1 MKQVVVIS
9 GGSKGL
15 GKATASLLAKDYEVI
30 ILGRGEALLKQVGD
44 KIGCSYYVCDITD
57 PLQITDV
64 VEKIL
69 EKHKKIDYLI
79 NNAGG
84 YTHGSIDTIE
94 PEEIKRI
101 FALNVRGMIQLTKA
115 VAPHMKK
122 LKAGSV
128 INVLSTAALKGGIN
142 TSLYHASKYAADGF
156 TQSIAEEFKP
166 FGIRVSA
173 IYPGGF
179 SDRGEGTNIETAEV
193 AQGIAFIVGVGPN
206 TVIPK
211 LVLKHLDF

>member
-15 GKATASLLAKDYEVI
+15 GKATAKLLAKDYDVV
-30 ILGRGEALLKQVGD
+30 ILGRTEDLLKQVSNE
-44 KIGCSYYVCDITD
+44 IGCHYYVCDVTD
-57 PLQITDV
+57 PAQVNET

-69 EKHKKIDYLI
+69 HKYQTIDYLI

-84 YTHGSIDTIE
+84 YTHGALSAIKS
-94 PEEIKRI
+94 EEVKRV
-101 FALNVRGMIQLTKA
+101 FALNVRGMIQLTQA
-115 VAPHMKK
+115 VARHMEKRK
-122 LKAGSV
+122 SGSI
-128 INVLSTAALKGGIN
+128 INILSTAALKGGAN

-156 TQSIAEEFKP
+156 TQSIAEELKP
-166 FGIRVSA
+166 SGIRVSA

-179 SDRGEGTNIETAEV
+179 SDDGEGTNLETTEV
-193 AQGIAFIVGVGPN
+193 ANAIAFIVKVGPN

-211 LVLKHLDF
+211 LVIKHRDF